1 MRRCPLDYLPRREMT
16 YFATGLY
23 DDRFSVGPYDADIR
37 HFGSKI
43 EIYLLCPLIR
53 VNFCSFRTVRVAV
66 RRMRRDE
73 VVRCK
78 QGTA

>member
-43 EIYLLCPLIR
+43 EIYLFCPLIR
-53 VNFCSFRTVRVAV
+53 VNFCSFRTVGVAV
-66 RRMRRDE
+66 RGNEARRG
-73 VVRCK
+73 RK
-78 QGTA
+78 MQAGTA

>member
-37 HFGSKI
+37 HFGSKDRNLSFLPVDTSQ
-43 EIYLLCPLIR
+43 LLL
-53 VNFCSFRTVRVAV
+53 F
-66 RRMRRDE
+66 
-73 VVRCK
+73 
-78 QGTA
+78 